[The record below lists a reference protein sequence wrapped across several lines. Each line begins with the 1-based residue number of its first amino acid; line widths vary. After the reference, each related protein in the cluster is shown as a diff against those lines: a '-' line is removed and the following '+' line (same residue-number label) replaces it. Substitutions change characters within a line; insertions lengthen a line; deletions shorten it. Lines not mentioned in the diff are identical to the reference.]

1 MASIKATTITS
12 TGTAVGNPARVKK
25 LYYVLGN
32 SAGSI
37 VLKDGGSGGE
47 TILTLTTPAAT
58 TGEGVDS
65 MTIPEDGMRFATD
78 VHATLTNIS
87 SLTTFH
93 G

>member
-25 LYYVLGN
+25 LYYVLG
-32 SAGSI
+32 SGTGSI
-37 VLKDGGSGGE
+37 VLRDGGASGE
-47 TILTLTTPAAT
+47 TILTLTTPAAS

-65 MTIPEDGMRFATD
+65 MTIPEDGMRFVTN
-78 VHATLTNIS
+78 VHATLTNVS